1 MLNPA
6 VSDHD
11 HIEGSAGAPVTL
23 VEYGDFECPH
33 CGRAY
38 PIVEDLRRRM
48 GQKMRFVFRN
58 FPLSEAHPH
67 AEKAAEAAEAAGEQ
81 NRFWEMHG
89 TLFKHQNALDTP
101 HLVAYAGQLRL
112 DQELFSHALSAHTF
126 QKRVRDDFMSGAR
139 SGVNGTP
146 TFFIN
151 GARYDGSY
159 DLDSMLEAVEAAAE

>member
-1 MLNPA
+1 MLSPA
-6 VSDHD
+6 VSDRD
-11 HIEGSAGAPVTL
+11 HSEGPASAPVTL

-33 CGRAY
+33 CGHAY
-38 PIVEDLRRRM
+38 PTVEELRRRM
-48 GQKMRFVFRN
+48 GKKMRFVFRN

-89 TLFKHQNALDTP
+89 MLFKHQNALDTP
-101 HLVAYAGQLRL
+101 HLEMYARSLRL
-112 DQELFSHALSAHTF
+112 DEEQFSRALSAHTF
-126 QKRVRDDFMSGAR
+126 QARVREDFMSGAR

-146 TFFIN
+146 TFFVN

-159 DLDSMLEAVEAAAE
+159 DLDSMLEALEAAAE